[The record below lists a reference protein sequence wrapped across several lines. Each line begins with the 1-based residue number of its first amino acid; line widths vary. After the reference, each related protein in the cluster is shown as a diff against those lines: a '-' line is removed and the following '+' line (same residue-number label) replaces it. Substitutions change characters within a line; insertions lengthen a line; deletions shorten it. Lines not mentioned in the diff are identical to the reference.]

1 MYLIQI
7 SIHRAPTFSKALI
20 KRHDWIRV
28 FYENKTQRAMYKNK
42 KKEETSSSNRKCN
55 KQERQYRRI
64 IRRDDFH
71 GEGVH

>member
-1 MYLIQI
+1 MYLTHPNLDP
-7 SIHRAPTFSKALI
+7 SRAPTFSKALI
-20 KRHDWIRV
+20 KRHVWTRV
-28 FYENKTQRAMYKNK
+28 FYENNKNK